1 MFLISI
7 LGFLWQMNIDSQRE
21 KIIKYQKERVAKLIN
36 SGAVVVAQ
44 LVEWSLQTPE
54 IHGLNP
60 NINKVLSTNCN

>member
-21 KIIKYQKERVAKLIN
+21 KIIKYQKEREAKLIN

-44 LVEWSLQTPE
+44 LVELSLQTPE

-60 NINKVLSTNCN
+60 NIS